1 MLEKLKAI
9 EERLTEV
16 ERQLSDPAV
25 YADRERL
32 TALSREQKELTP
44 VVACYRA
51 YAQAVQ
57 TAEDAAA
64 MLSDPELRELAQEEL
79 AAARAD
85 MERLEDELKRLLLP
99 KDPND
104 DKNTIVEIRSAAG
117 GDEAAIFAG
126 DLYKMYQRFC
136 ESRGWKTTVLDSSPS
151 EAGGFKSIEFKVE
164 GDRVYSVMKF
174 ESGVHRVQRVPKT
187 ESQGRIQTSTAT
199 VAVLPEAEEIDVQIN
214 QSDLRIDTYCAS

>member
-64 MLSDPELRELAQEEL
+64 MLSDPEPGGTT
-79 AAARAD
+79 
-85 MERLEDELKRLLLP
+85 RLQAVRGG
-99 KDPND
+99 
-104 DKNTIVEIRSAAG
+104 AG
-117 GDEAAIFAG
+117 
-126 DLYKMYQRFC
+126 
-136 ESRGWKTTVLDSSPS
+136 
-151 EAGGFKSIEFKVE
+151 
-164 GDRVYSVMKF
+164 
-174 ESGVHRVQRVPKT
+174 
-187 ESQGRIQTSTAT
+187 
-199 VAVLPEAEEIDVQIN
+199 EAERRHRRHPQKSGGHRRP
-214 QSDLRIDTYCAS
+214 QR